1 MVSLIWYRVRTDRR
15 LAAVLD
21 RSVVKQVAYIVR
33 RSSVHNI
40 IKQDLRL
47 KCLKK
52 KAAQELPVA
61 NQQARLERRRQL
73 LRKYPP
79 HAVNFIWFSDEKP
92 FTVAAHRICRMTEF
106 KFSHQWRKKTWMQL
120 ACYIQDQP
128 SANRWWF
135 RWQCPVL
142 VLCSCTSWNQG

>member
-21 RSVVKQVAYIVR
+21 RSVVKQVPYIVR

-52 KAAQELPVA
+52 KDAEELTVA
-61 NQQARLERRRQL
+61 NKQTRLERRRQL

-79 HAVNFIWFSDEKP
+79 HAVNFIWFSDEKL

-106 KFSHQWRKKTWMQL
+106 KFSHQ
-120 ACYIQDQP
+120 
-128 SANRWWF
+128 
-135 RWQCPVL
+135 
-142 VLCSCTSWNQG
+142 